1 MLSRTGSL
9 SGESPVEV
17 LPGAGVGGGLRHIV
31 NCFSLSIQKIT
42 AHLFIKLSLY
52 LLFFFFK
59 CVCLRRPRDLES
71 SFLQLAAK
79 SQQRRERGNRMVFLL
94 IYVKNP

>member
-42 AHLFIKLSLY
+42 AHLFIKLSLC
-52 LLFFFFK
+52 LLFFFK

-71 SFLQLAAK
+71 SFLQLAAE
-79 SQQRRERGNRMVFLL
+79 SRQRRERGNRMVFLL